1 MFCANIFR
9 KKFIFSFIFS
19 LYIQI
24 NTLNLHIF
32 ANNLIYCLFLRII
45 AEFIF
50 IILYTLLYIE
60 KKHRRR
66 SHLWEV
72 SSIHHRRRSH
82 LWEVSSIHRHRSH
95 LWEVS
100 SIHRHRSHL
109 WEVSSIH
116 RHRSHLWEVSSIHR
130 RRRSHLWR
138 RWHIPST
145 PRQGGARRSPSGR
158 RGSRG

>member
-45 AEFIF
+45 AEFIL

-72 SSIHHRRRSH
+72 SSIHRRH
-82 LWEVSSIHRHRSH
+82 LAPLGGSIHPPPPPRTSGRDHPSTAATSHPWEGSCLHRPP
-95 LWEVS
+95 LRAVLGGGATLLLPP
-100 SIHRHRSHL
+100 RGAR
-109 WEVSSIH
+109 
-116 RHRSHLWEVSSIHR
+116 
-130 RRRSHLWR
+130 WR
-138 RWHIPST
+138 R
-145 PRQGGARRSPSGR
+145 
-158 RGSRG
+158 